1 MIDHRV
7 ENIYWM
13 ARYMERALFS
23 LNIGK
28 SYLGY
33 GLEASQEKWNYC
45 WQRIKKGMRIFS
57 TPEPTN
63 SSLPV
68 SLFFLL
74 FDSENPLSAM
84 SSLFSA
90 RENSKI
96 LRDILPVAL
105 WEQLNEAYFLLSSTT
120 VTSSLQPSHYP
131 LITSTIEKM
140 LLFGQ
145 LEYYLFEEDELW
157 AWLRAG
163 EYIEKIGNF
172 AALLFAYDPTEN
184 KDNPSFEEWEAFLNS
199 LFLLDLFRKK
209 VGLASLSFDK
219 ITSFILLANKYPY
232 SILSQLEKLMGCLG
246 IISQEWIV
254 DMAQSTTKELL
265 GKIVDS
271 YRKEVSSENRKKLFL
286 EIQIACNS
294 IHQHLL
300 SAIG

>member
-33 GLEASQEKWNYC
+33 GLEASQEKWGYC

-57 TPEPTN
+57 ASDPTH
-63 SSLPV
+63 SSLPM

-74 FDSENPLSAM
+74 FDCENPLSAL

-90 RENSKI
+90 RENAKI

-131 LITSTIEKM
+131 LITTTIEKM
-140 LLFGQ
+140 LLFDQ
-145 LEYYLFEEDELW
+145 LESYLFEEDELW
-157 AWLRAG
+157 AWLKVG

-172 AALLFAYDPTEN
+172 AAFLFAYDPTEN

-209 VGLASLSFDK
+209 VGLASLSFDQ
-219 ITSFILLANKYPY
+219 IASFILIANRYPY
-232 SILSQLEKLMGCLG
+232 SILSQLEKLIGCFG
-246 IISQEWIV
+246 IVSQVWTI
-254 DMAQSTTKELL
+254 DIAQSTAKELL
-265 GKIVDS
+265 DNVVDS
-271 YRKEVSSENRKKLFL
+271 CQKEVSSENKKKLFL